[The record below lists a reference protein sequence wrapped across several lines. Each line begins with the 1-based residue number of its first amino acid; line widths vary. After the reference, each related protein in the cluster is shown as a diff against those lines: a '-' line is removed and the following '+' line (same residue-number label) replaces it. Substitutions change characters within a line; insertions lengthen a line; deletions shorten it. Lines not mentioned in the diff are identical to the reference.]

1 MLTYQERAKKWLLQC
16 FGPEI
21 ASDRMERNHRFLE
34 EALELVQAAGATRED
49 ALQLVDYVYGRPAGD
64 PHQEVGGVMLTLAAL
79 CQANGID
86 VLQAAEAELERAWN
100 KIEVIRAKQQAKPVF
115 GPLPAASLAEGG
127 SARPVAVPA
136 HVLLALENIA
146 ARQTPPGLPVA
157 EYAMHALADSG
168 FPFRAPTTNSVG
180 EAPVHWTEDD
190 ALSVLKLEGD
200 GAFSQD
206 DVDSTLR
213 QLQHIDTLRRL
224 KALSGKGAGHAGEPL
239 PHGWS
244 TKALAL
250 RANGQA
256 DVSNVMKTVCMGEFT
271 FSRSEAC
278 GKCAIDGPSSACDEC
293 NGDQVVE
300 REVTVPW
307 DTCKAIF
314 KRMVEVAPEV
324 VSTTKND
331 ESAMLAWLIDHAEL
345 VHQGRGVNLW
355 QIDSLVFD
363 AAGELDLGDKHREIK
378 AAMTAAIR
386 KHQVHA

>member
-34 EALELVQAAGATRED
+34 EALELVQAAGATRDD
-49 ALQLVDYVYGRPAGD
+49 AMQLVDYVYGRPAGD
-64 PHQEVGGVMLTLAAL
+64 THQEVGGVMLTLAAL
-79 CQANGID
+79 CQAQGID
-86 VLQAAEAELERAWN
+86 VMQAAEAELERAWS
-100 KIEVIRAKQQAKPVF
+100 KIDVIRAKQQAKPAI
-115 GPLPAASLAEGG
+115 GPLPGASPTEAGLV
-127 SARPVAVPA
+127 RPVAVPA
-136 HVLLALENIA
+136 HVLVALENIA

-168 FPFRAPTTNSVG
+168 FPVRVATAHGVG
-180 EAPVHWTEDD
+180 EAPVHWTEAD
-190 ALSVLKLEGD
+190 ALSVLKLDGD
-200 GAFSQD
+200 GSFSQD

-213 QLQHIDTLRRL
+213 QLQHIDMLRL
-224 KALSGKGAGHAGEPL
+224 QKVLSGKGAGHAGEPL
-239 PHGWS
+239 PHGWTS
-244 TKALAL
+244 KTLAI
-250 RANGQA
+250 RSNGQA
-256 DVSNVMKTVCMGEFT
+256 DVSNVMKEVCMGEFT

-278 GKCAIDGPSSACDEC
+278 GKCASEGPSSDCDEC

-300 REVTVPW
+300 RAVTVPW

-314 KRMVEVAPEV
+314 KRMVEVAPDV

-331 ESAMLAWLIDHAEL
+331 ESAMLAWLIDKAEL
-345 VHQGRGVNLW
+345 VHQGRGVNHW

-386 KHQVHA
+386 KHQVQA